1 MCKYTYILYAYIYV
15 QRESER
21 ERFMAKTK
29 PTFAETA
36 FSGDNFSAVALQ
48 KQQHAHVNTTW
59 DSYIKIQSPLLYFL
73 FYCVGDMDWL
83 PLSESQLGT
92 EWMSGGNWCTQSAR
106 HPLILIHEH
115 TLRFKRVWVLASE
128 AWESSGFLCVPRRK
142 VGHCH
147 DALQSLFVGW
157 KHSTSH
163 TGWVTPV
170 YVTLDDG
177 VIFPHR
183 WSSTP
188 NLLLPLG
195 FHARCCWEAPTTARH
210 RPCDKALKFKLE
222 KHHWLL

>member
-1 MCKYTYILYAYIYV
+1 MCKYTYTLYAYICAE
-15 QRESER
+15 RESER

-147 DALQSLFVGW
+147 DALQSLFVRW

-170 YVTLDDG
+170 YATWMMELFFRTGD
-177 VIFPHR
+177 H
-183 WSSTP
+183 
-188 NLLLPLG
+188 LPQTCCSHWG
-195 FHARCCWEAPTTARH
+195 FTHGAAGKH
-210 RPCDKALKFKLE
+210 RPRHDTGLITKP
-222 KHHWLL
+222 WNSN